1 MVQVMDYVNTTT
13 PAGSR
18 QARAGSTAVSMLESL
33 PRLGIAVT
41 QQMFLRCCSAA
52 STLSADFFDL
62 VWKSFQELPP
72 RTVSPWTNMQA
83 AEGFTW
89 SQEQGQGP
97 VSEGQGQ
104 GQPGVGEFELA
115 PFGFDSEGLPESVRN
130 SRRHGAVT
138 ADAGF
143 YE

>member
-1 MVQVMDYVNTTT
+1 
-13 PAGSR
+13 
-18 QARAGSTAVSMLESL
+18 
-33 PRLGIAVT
+33 
-41 QQMFLRCCSAA
+41 
-52 STLSADFFDL
+52 
-62 VWKSFQELPP
+62 
-72 RTVSPWTNMQA
+72 MQA

-143 YE
+143 LMKSNPSPEHKRPSEQWV